1 MRTKKQFDVYVID
14 YGTQKYMK
22 RFDNRKAATE
32 YLKELKSS
40 YEIKND
46 KPWKFGNASYWM
58 IDDSLFK
65 SLVFAEHTIMDYQYS
80 ITTK

>member
-1 MRTKKQFDVYVID
+1 MRTKKEYHVYVID
-14 YGTQKYMK
+14 YGTQKLMK
-22 RFDNRKAATE
+22 KFNNRQCATD
-32 YLKELKSS
+32 YIKLLKSN
-40 YEIKND
+40 YKINNEN
-46 KPWKFGNASYWM
+46 PWKFGNASYWM

>member
-22 RFDNRKAATE
+22 RFNNRKSATE

-40 YEIKND
+40 YEIKNE
-46 KPWKFGNASYWM
+46 KPWKFGNALYWR
-58 IDDSLFK
+58 IDESMYK
-65 SLVFAEHTIMDYQYS
+65 SIVFAEHTLLDYQYS

>member
-14 YGTQKYMK
+14 YGTQRYMK

>member
-1 MRTKKQFDVYVID
+1 MRAKKQFDVYVID
-14 YGTQKYMK
+14 YGTQRYMK